1 MAVQQGVKSFQ
12 AKNLEI
18 LLYWTL
24 WCFQD
29 ISANNSLLSNRRK
42 RCKIAITEKWARIKQ
57 ILEAAEYD
65 EFFAIPV
72 YRLKE
77 FSMECREKR

>member
-1 MAVQQGVKSFQ
+1 MAVHQGVKSFH

-18 LLYWTL
+18 SLYWTL
-24 WCFQD
+24 WC
-29 ISANNSLLSNRRK
+29 LLSDRHR

-57 ILEAAEYD
+57 TPDAAEYD

-72 YRLKE
+72 HRLKQ
-77 FSMECREKR
+77 FSMECREKK